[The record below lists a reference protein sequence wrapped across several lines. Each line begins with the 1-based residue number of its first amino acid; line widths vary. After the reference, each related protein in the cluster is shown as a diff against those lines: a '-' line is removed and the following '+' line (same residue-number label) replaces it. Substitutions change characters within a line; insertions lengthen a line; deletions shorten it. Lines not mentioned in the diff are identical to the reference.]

1 MAAQF
6 RLPGTVEKFS
16 TLIGHNSISS
26 VLPEYDQSNMAVIN
40 SLATW
45 LEDLDFRVQILPVEN
60 QPGKANLVATLG
72 EDNGQGG
79 GLVLSGHTDTVPCN
93 PEKWQSD
100 PFTLTERDNR
110 FYGLGTC
117 DMKGFFALVLDAV
130 EQFRDAEFK
139 QPLIVLATAD
149 EESSMSGARALAQQN
164 ALKMGKA
171 PGTKK
176 RYAVVGEPT
185 SLRPIRM
192 HKGIMMENV
201 RVTGRAGHS
210 SNPALGISAMDAM
223 HSVMGEL
230 MTIRKDLAANF
241 QNAHFAVQS
250 PTMNLG
256 CIHGGD
262 NPNRICGN
270 CELAFDL
277 RALPGM
283 SNDDL
288 REEIRTRLAPV
299 AQAHEVELEVEP
311 LFPGVSPFETAESS
325 AIVQA
330 CERLTS
336 AKSEAVAFATE
347 APFLQELGIETLVLG
362 PGNIDQAHQVDE
374 YLAHDQIEP
383 CVNLIAQLINEFCL
397 N

>member
-1 MAAQF
+1 VAAQF
-6 RLPGTVEKFS
+6 RLPGTVEKFR

-26 VLPEYDQSNMAVIN
+26 VLPEYDQSNMDVIN

-45 LEDLDFRVQILPVEN
+45 LEELDFRVQVLPVEN
-60 QPGKANLVATLG
+60 HPGKANLVATLG

-149 EESSMSGARALAQQN
+149 EESSMSGARALTQQN
-164 ALKMGKA
+164 AIK
-171 PGTKK
+171 PGSKK

-192 HKGIMMENV
+192 HKGIMMETV

-288 REEIRTRLAPV
+288 REEIRSRLAPV

-347 APFLQELGIETLVLG
+347 APFLQELGVETLVLG

-374 YLAHDQIEP
+374 YLAHDQIKP
-383 CVNLIAQLINEFCL
+383 CVELISQLIKEFCL
-397 N
+397 E

>member
-6 RLPGTVEKFS
+6 RLPGTVEKFR

-26 VLPEYDQSNMAVIN
+26 VLPEYDQSNMDVIN

-45 LEDLDFRVQILPVEN
+45 LEELDFRVQVLPVEN
-60 QPGKANLVATLG
+60 HPGKANLVATLG

-149 EESSMSGARALAQQN
+149 EESSMSGARALTQQN
-164 ALKMGKA
+164 AIK
-171 PGTKK
+171 PGSKK

-192 HKGIMMENV
+192 HKGIMMETV

-288 REEIRTRLAPV
+288 REEIRSRLAPV

-347 APFLQELGIETLVLG
+347 APFLQELGVETLVLG

-374 YLAHDQIEP
+374 YLAHDQIKP
-383 CVNLIAQLINEFCL
+383 CVELISQLIKEFCL
-397 N
+397 E